1 MHTEAIY
8 ANEVEQPDDENQN
21 TLGTNVVRSISF
33 ILDYIL
39 TTYNHYH
46 SVFNR

>member
-8 ANEVEQPDDENQN
+8 ADEVEQPDDENLN

-39 TTYNHYH
+39 TTYNGCHYF
-46 SVFNR
+46 FNR